1 MTTTPASGG
10 PVPDQALQAA
20 PGQAAPGQAVPG
32 QTALGGHSRDR
43 RGSPIPAVGMITSR
57 VMELRKRHGLMIAL
71 IVLNIGFPALFMLIR
86 LLLHAFAPRANQPA
100 GNDLIFK
107 VLVAGFIPTFGFIM
121 AATVGCTA
129 GSRDLT
135 EGMFRHLVVTGR
147 SRLALYLARIPAGL
161 AIVVPMVAIGYT
173 IVCAVSVFAAPAF
186 IDDSNVNI
194 PPGLSRA
201 GFENWARD
209 RAVTVIC
216 SLPYSGHIPANVA
229 CVGPTGASKSAVTPA
244 QPAPAALEALAVKI
258 AKQNYSGQN
267 GYTAIFLSPPNS
279 LMIEAGLWIELDAAV
294 GFILGLGLASLMG
307 QRTGPVI
314 LIIVFQIILMPILT
328 GVAIPHLE
336 DLQRA
341 VVGLAVA
348 RLEPSGLPM
357 AAGLPG
363 VTGGVGGPGNTLL
376 PESATMA
383 SCVIIAW
390 LAGWTILGAWRM
402 MTRDA

>member
-1 MTTTPASGG
+1 
-10 PVPDQALQAA
+10 
-20 PGQAAPGQAVPG
+20 
-32 QTALGGHSRDR
+32 
-43 RGSPIPAVGMITSR
+43 
-57 VMELRKRHGLMIAL
+57 
-71 IVLNIGFPALFMLIR
+71 
-86 LLLHAFAPRANQPA
+86 
-100 GNDLIFK
+100 
-107 VLVAGFIPTFGFIM
+107 M

-161 AIVVPMVAIGYT
+161 AIVVPMIAIGYT

-209 RAVTVIC
+209 HAEPVIC
-216 SLPYSGHIPANVA
+216 ALGNGPVPGNVA
-229 CVGPTGASKSAVTPA
+229 CPGPTAWSKSALTPGR
-244 QPAPAALEALAVKI
+244 PAPARLEALAVK
-258 AKQNYSGQN
+258 AASQDYP
-267 GYTAIFLSPPNS
+267 GYTRIFRYPPNS

-314 LIIVFQIILMPILT
+314 LIIVFQIILMPILI
-328 GVAIPHLE
+328 GVAIPHLQ

-341 VVGLAVA
+341 IVGLAVA

-363 VTGGVGGPGNTLL
+363 VTGGVGGPGNVLL
-376 PESATMA
+376 PESATQA
-383 SCVIIAW
+383 ICVVIGW

>member
-1 MTTTPASGG
+1 
-10 PVPDQALQAA
+10 
-20 PGQAAPGQAVPG
+20 
-32 QTALGGHSRDR
+32 
-43 RGSPIPAVGMITSR
+43 MIATR
-57 VMELRKRHGLMIAL
+57 FMELRKRRGLMIA
-71 IVLNIGFPALFMLIR
+71 VVVATIGFPALFLLIR
-86 LLLHAFAPRANQPA
+86 LLLHAFVPRTSPPA
-100 GNDLIFK
+100 GGYQIFT
-107 VLVAGFIPTFGFIM
+107 VLVAGFLPTFGFIM

-194 PPGLSRA
+194 PPGLSLA
-201 GFENWARD
+201 GFENWAGD
-209 RAVTVIC
+209 HAETVIC
-216 SLPYSGHIPANVA
+216 YLYNGHIPGNVA
-229 CVGPTGASKSAVTPA
+229 CPPGPPPWSKSAVTPA
-244 QPAPAALEALAVKI
+244 QPAPPKLEALAIKS
-258 AKQNYSGQN
+258 AKHDYSGQN
-267 GYTAIFLSPPNS
+267 GYTAILRYPSNS
-279 LMIEAGLWIELDAAV
+279 LMIKAGLWIELDAAV

-314 LIIVFQIILMPILT
+314 LIIVLQMILTPILT
-328 GVAIPHLE
+328 RVAIPHLQG
-336 DLQRA
+336 LQRSFF
-341 VVGLAVA
+341 GLAMA
-348 RLEPSGLPM
+348 HLEPSGLPLFF
-357 AAGLPG
+357 GLPG
-363 VTGGVGGPGNTLL
+363 VSGGSGGPGAALL
-376 PESATMA
+376 PESGIQA

>member
-1 MTTTPASGG
+1 MTTQSASGTPA
-10 PVPDQALQAA
+10 PDQA
-20 PGQAAPGQAVPG
+20 P
-32 QTALGGHSRDR
+32 QTAPDQTAPGGHSRDR
-43 RGSPIPAVGMITSR
+43 RGSPIPTVGMIASR
-57 VMELRKRHGLMIAL
+57 VMELRKRRGLMISL
-71 IVLNIGFPALFMLIR
+71 IVLNVGFPALFMLIR

-100 GNDLIFK
+100 GNDMIFK
-107 VLVAGFIPTFGFIM
+107 ILAAGYLPTFGFIM

-161 AIVVPMVAIGYT
+161 AIVVPLVAIGYT

-201 GFENWARD
+201 GFENWAQY
-209 RAVTVIC
+209 RAVPVIC
-216 SLPYSGHIPANVA
+216 SLPYNGHIPGNVTCA
-229 CVGPTGASKSAVTPA
+229 GPPGWSKSAVTPA
-244 QPAPAALEALAVKI
+244 QPAPPRLEALAVKI
-258 AKQNYSGQN
+258 ASQDYN
-267 GYTAIFLSPPNS
+267 GYTSIFRYPSSS

-307 QRTGPVI
+307 QRTGPTI
-314 LIIVFQIILMPILT
+314 LIIVFQIIVTPILAA
-328 GVAIPHLE
+328 VAIPHLQG
-336 DLQRA
+336 LQRS
-341 VVGLAVA
+341 VVGLAMA
-348 RLEPSGLPM
+348 HLEPSGLPI
-357 AAGLPG
+357 ASALPG
-363 VTGGVGGPGNTLL
+363 VTGGVGGPGSALL
-376 PESATMA
+376 SESATQA
-383 SCVIIAW
+383 GCVILAW

>member
-1 MTTTPASGG
+1 MTTTPASGA
-10 PVPDQALQAA
+10 PVPDQALQTA
-20 PGQAAPGQAVPG
+20 PSQMAP
-32 QTALGGHSRDR
+32 GGHSRDR
-43 RGSPIPAVGMITSR
+43 RGSPIPTVGMIATR
-57 VMELRKRHGLMIAL
+57 VMELRKRRGLMIAL
-71 IVLNIGFPALFMLIR
+71 IVMNIGFPALFMLIR

-100 GNDLIFK
+100 GNDLIFA
-107 VLVAGFIPTFGFIM
+107 VLVAGFLPTFGFIL

-161 AIVVPMVAIGYT
+161 AIVVPLVAIGYT

-209 RAVTVIC
+209 RAEPVIC
-216 SLPYSGHIPANVA
+216 SLYNGQVPGNVSCA
-229 CVGPTGASKSAVTPA
+229 GVPGLSKSAVTPS
-244 QPAPAALEALAVKI
+244 QPAPAAVEALAVKI
-258 AKQNYSGQN
+258 ARQDYSG
-267 GYTAIFLSPPNS
+267 YTSIFRYPSNS
-279 LMIEAGLWIELDAAV
+279 LMIEAGLWVELDAAV

-314 LIIVFQIILMPILT
+314 LIIVFQIILMPILI
-328 GVAIPHLE
+328 GVAIPHLQ

-363 VTGGVGGPGNTLL
+363 VTRGVGGPGSALP
-376 PESATMA
+376 PESATQA

>member
-1 MTTTPASGG
+1 MTITPASGTPASG
-10 PVPDQALQAA
+10 TSA
-20 PGQAAPGQAVPG
+20 PGQAL
-32 QTALGGHSRDR
+32 QTAPGGHSRDR
-43 RGSPIPAVGMITSR
+43 RGSPIPTVAMITSR
-57 VMELRKRHGLMIAL
+57 IMELRKRRGLMTAL
-71 IVLNIGFPALFMLIR
+71 IAANIGFPALFMLIR
-86 LLLHAFAPRANQPA
+86 LLLHAFAPHANQPA
-100 GNDLIFK
+100 GNEIIFK
-107 VLVAGFIPTFGFIM
+107 ILVVGFLPTFGFIM

-201 GFENWARD
+201 GFENWA
-209 RAVTVIC
+209 AGHAEPVIC
-216 SLPYSGHIPANVA
+216 VLYNGPVPGNVA
-229 CVGPTGASKSAVTPA
+229 CPGPTAWSKSALTPG
-244 QPAPAALEALAVKI
+244 QPAPARVEALAVK
-258 AKQNYSGQN
+258 AASQDYP
-267 GYTAIFLSPPNS
+267 GYTRIFRYPPSS

-314 LIIVFQIILMPILT
+314 LIIVFQTIVSPILT
-328 GVAIPHLE
+328 GVAIPHLQE
-336 DLQRA
+336 LQRS
-341 VVGLAVA
+341 VVGMAMA
-348 RLEPSGLPM
+348 HLEPSGLPIG
-357 AAGLPG
+357 AALPG
-363 VTGGVGGPGNTLL
+363 VTGGVGGPGAVLL
-376 PESATMA
+376 PESASQA
-383 SCVIIAW
+383 VCVIIGW

>member
-1 MTTTPASGG
+1 MTTTSASGT
-10 PVPDQALQAA
+10 PAPDQAVQPA
-20 PGQAAPGQAVPG
+20 P
-32 QTALGGHSRDR
+32 GGHSRDR
-43 RGSPIPAVGMITSR
+43 RGSPIPTVGMIATR
-57 VMELRKRHGLMIAL
+57 VMELRKRRGLMIA
-71 IVLNIGFPALFMLIR
+71 VVVATIGFPALFLLIR
-86 LLLHAFAPRANQPA
+86 LLLHAFVPRTSPPA
-100 GNDLIFK
+100 GGYQIFT
-107 VLVAGFIPTFGFIM
+107 VLVAGFLPTFGFIM

-161 AIVVPMVAIGYT
+161 AIVVPLVAIGYT

-209 RAVTVIC
+209 RAEPVIC
-216 SLPYSGHIPANVA
+216 SLPYNGHVPELVA
-229 CVGPTGASKSAVTPA
+229 CDGPPPWSKSAVTPG
-244 QPAPAALEALAVKI
+244 QPAPAALEALAIKI
-258 AKQNYSGQN
+258 ANQDYSG
-267 GYTAIFLSPPNS
+267 YTSIFRYPSNS
-279 LMIEAGLWIELDAAV
+279 LMIKAGLWIELDAAV

-314 LIIVFQIILMPILT
+314 LIIVLQMILTPILT
-328 GVAIPHLE
+328 GVAMPHLQ
-336 DLQRA
+336 DLQRSFF
-341 VVGLAVA
+341 GLAMA
-348 RLEPSGLPM
+348 HLEPSGLPLFS
-357 AAGLPG
+357 GLPG
-363 VTGGVGGPGNTLL
+363 VTGGSGGPGAALL
-376 PESATMA
+376 PESATQA
-383 SCVIIAW
+383 ICAIIAW

>member
-1 MTTTPASGG
+1 MTTKPASGTS
-10 PVPDQALQAA
+10 A
-20 PGQAAPGQAVPG
+20 PGQALQTAPG
-32 QTALGGHSRDR
+32 QTAPGGHSRDR
-43 RGSPIPAVGMITSR
+43 RGSPIPALGMIASR

-71 IVLNIGFPALFMLIR
+71 IAVNIGFPALFMLIR
-86 LLLHAFAPRANQPA
+86 LLLHAFAPHANQPA

-107 VLVAGFIPTFGFIM
+107 ILVAGFIPTFGFIM

-135 EGMFRHLVVTGR
+135 EGVFRHLVVTGR

-186 IDDSNVNI
+186 IDDSNANI

-209 RAVTVIC
+209 HAEPVIC
-216 SLPYSGHIPANVA
+216 ALYNGPVPGNVA
-229 CVGPTGASKSAVTPA
+229 CPGPNAWSKSALTPG
-244 QPAPAALEALAVKI
+244 QPEPARLEALAVK
-258 AKQNYSGQN
+258 AASEDYH
-267 GYTAIFLSPPNS
+267 GYTRIFRYPSNS

-307 QRTGPVI
+307 QRTGPII
-314 LIIVFQIILMPILT
+314 LIIVFQIIVTPILI
-328 GVAIPHLE
+328 GVAIPHLQ

-341 VVGLAVA
+341 VVGLAMA
-348 RLEPSGLPM
+348 HLEPSGLPI
-357 AAGLPG
+357 AAALPG
-363 VTGGVGGPGNTLL
+363 VTGGAGGPGNVLL
-376 PESATMA
+376 PESATQA
-383 SCVIIAW
+383 SCVVIAW

>member
-1 MTTTPASGG
+1 MTITPASGV
-10 PVPDQALQAA
+10 PVPGPAPQAA
-20 PGQAAPGQAVPG
+20 PSRMAPGQRAP
-32 QTALGGHSRDR
+32 GGHSRDR
-43 RGSPIPAVGMITSR
+43 RGSPIPTAGMITSR
-57 VMELRKRHGLMIAL
+57 VMELRKRRGLMIAL

-86 LLLHAFAPRANQPA
+86 LFLHAFAPHANQPA

-107 VLVAGFIPTFGFIM
+107 ILVAGFLPTFGFIM

-161 AIVVPMVAIGYT
+161 AIVVPMIAIGYT

-209 RAVTVIC
+209 HAEPVIC
-216 SLPYSGHIPANVA
+216 ALDNGPVPGNVA
-229 CVGPTGASKSAVTPA
+229 CPGPTAWSKSALTPGR
-244 QPAPAALEALAVKI
+244 PAPARLEALAVK
-258 AKQNYSGQN
+258 AASQDYP
-267 GYTAIFLSPPNS
+267 GYTRIFRYPPNS

-314 LIIVFQIILMPILT
+314 LIIVFQIILMPILI
-328 GVAIPHLE
+328 GVAVPHLQ

-363 VTGGVGGPGNTLL
+363 VTGGVGGPGNVLL
-376 PESATMA
+376 PESATQA
-383 SCVIIAW
+383 ICVVIGW